1 MIDCKKIR
9 IVYMGTPEMSAQLLE
24 HLLVNKYNIVGVIA
38 QPDQR
43 VGRKQTL
50 EEVPTKQIAHR
61 YNIPVFQP
69 IKIKHDYSFV
79 TDLNPDLILCFAYG
93 QIIPEIVLK
102 MPKYGALNYHGSI
115 LPKYRGAAPIQYAL
129 MNNDAESGVCLMEM
143 VKQMDAGRVFQLEKF
158 PLTSDDNYETV
169 ADKVVAA
176 SKLLTDKYLQAYING
191 ELVGVPQDESKVTFS
206 PSIKSE
212 EERIKLEK
220 SVDIVLGLIRALSP
234 NVGAYVI
241 YKEQALKI
249 FEAKVVEYSDK
260 YEVGQI
266 IKADKSGLYIQFLH
280 GVVSV
285 LTLQK
290 AGKKKIGYKAFINGE
305 KDLLRTK
312 VF

>member
-9 IVYMGTPEMSAQLLE
+9 IIYMGTPDMSAQLLE
-24 HLLVNKYNIVGVIA
+24 HLIINGYNIVGVIA
-38 QPDQR
+38 QPDQK
-43 VGRKQTL
+43 VGRKQEL
-50 EEVPTKQIAHR
+50 EEVPTKVIANM

-79 TDLNPDLILCFAYG
+79 ADLYPDLILCFAYG

-129 MNNDAESGVCLMEM
+129 INNDTESGVSLMEM

-158 PLTSDDNYETV
+158 PLTSDDNFDTV
-169 ADKVVAA
+169 ANKVVMA
-176 SKLLTDKYLQAYING
+176 SKTLTDHYLQAYVNG

-212 EERIKLEK
+212 EEKINLEY
-220 SVDIVLGLIRALSP
+220 SVEKVLGLIRALSP
-234 NVGAYVI
+234 NIGAYVI
-241 YKEQALKI
+241 YKEQVLKI
-249 FEAKVVEYSDK
+249 FEAQLVDHSDK
-260 YEVGQI
+260 YEVGTI
-266 IKADKSGLYIQFLH
+266 IRADKTGLYIQFLH

-290 AGKKKIGYKAFINGE
+290 AGKKKIGYRDFINGE
-305 KDLLRTK
+305 KDLLITK

>member
-1 MIDCKKIR
+1 
-9 IVYMGTPEMSAQLLE
+9 MSAQLLE

-290 AGKKKIGYKAFINGE
+290 AGKKKIGYKDFINGE

>member
-1 MIDCKKIR
+1 
-9 IVYMGTPEMSAQLLE
+9 MSAQLLE

-69 IKIKHDYSFV
+69 IKIKHEYSFV

-129 MNNDAESGVCLMEM
+129 MNNDTESGVCLMEM

-176 SKLLTDKYLQAYING
+176 SKLLTDKCLQAYING

-220 SVDIVLGLIRALSP
+220 SVDKVLGLIRALSP

-266 IKADKSGLYIQFLH
+266 IKADKAGLYIQFLH

-290 AGKKKIGYKAFINGE
+290 AGKKKIGYKDFINGE

>member
-9 IVYMGTPEMSAQLLE
+9 IIYMGTPDMSAQLLK
-24 HLLVNKYNIVGVIA
+24 HLIINGYNIVGVIA
-38 QPDQR
+38 QPDQK
-43 VGRKQTL
+43 VGRKQEL
-50 EEVPTKQIAHR
+50 EEVPTKVIAKMH
-61 YNIPVFQP
+61 NIPVFQP

-79 TDLNPDLILCFAYG
+79 ADLNPDLILCFAYG

-129 MNNDAESGVCLMEM
+129 KNNDTESGVCLMEM

-158 PLTSDDNYETV
+158 PLTSDDNFDTV
-169 ADKVVAA
+169 ANKVVMA
-176 SKLLTDKYLQAYING
+176 SKILTDHYLQAYVNG

-212 EERIKLEK
+212 EEKINLES
-220 SVDIVLGLIRALSP
+220 SVEKVLGLIRALSP
-234 NVGAYVI
+234 NIGAYVI
-241 YKEQALKI
+241 YKEQVLKI
-249 FEAKVVEYSDK
+249 FEAQLVDHSDK
-260 YEVGQI
+260 YEVGTI
-266 IKADKSGLYIQFLH
+266 IKADKMGLHIQFLH

-290 AGKKKIGYKAFINGE
+290 AGKKKIGYRDFVNGE
-305 KDLLRTK
+305 KDLLITK

>member
-9 IVYMGTPEMSAQLLE
+9 IIYMGTPDMSAQLLE
-24 HLLVNKYNIVGVIA
+24 HLIINGYNIVGVIA
-38 QPDQR
+38 QPDQK
-43 VGRKQTL
+43 VGRKQEL
-50 EEVPTKQIAHR
+50 EEVPTKVIAKMN
-61 YNIPVFQP
+61 NIPVFQP
-69 IKIKHDYSFV
+69 IKIKYDYSFV
-79 TDLNPDLILCFAYG
+79 ADLNPDLILCFAYG

-129 MNNDAESGVCLMEM
+129 INNDTESGVCLMEM

-158 PLTSDDNYETV
+158 PLTSDDNFDTV
-169 ADKVVAA
+169 ANKVVMA
-176 SKLLTDKYLQAYING
+176 SKTLTDHYLQAYVNG

-212 EERIKLEK
+212 EEKINLEY
-220 SVDIVLGLIRALSP
+220 SVEKVLGLIRALSP
-234 NVGAYVI
+234 NIGAYVI
-241 YKEQALKI
+241 YKEQVLKI
-249 FEAKVVEYSDK
+249 FEAQLVDHSDK
-260 YEVGQI
+260 YEVGTI
-266 IKADKSGLYIQFLH
+266 IKADKMGLHIQFLH

-290 AGKKKIGYKAFINGE
+290 AGKKKIGYRDFVNGE
-305 KDLLRTK
+305 KDLLITK